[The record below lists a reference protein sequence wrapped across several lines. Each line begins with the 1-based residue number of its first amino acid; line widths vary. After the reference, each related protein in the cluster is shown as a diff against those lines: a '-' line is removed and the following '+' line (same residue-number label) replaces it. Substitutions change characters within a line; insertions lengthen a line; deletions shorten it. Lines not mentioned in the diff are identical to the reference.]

1 MVFIFV
7 TVLLDMLAL
16 GVIIPVLPI
25 LILDYT
31 GGNTGKAAE
40 LNGLFATMWALMQLV
55 FSPVLGSLSDRFG
68 RRRVILVSNFGLALD
83 YVVMALSRSWQWLF
97 VGRIISGITAS
108 SIPAAYAYISDVT
121 PPEKR
126 AAGFGMLGAAF
137 GVGFVVGP
145 GLGGALGHIDPRL
158 PFWVS
163 AGLSLANALYG
174 LFVLPESLPLHR
186 RMAFSWKRAN
196 PVGSLSLLVRNP
208 GVLGLAGV
216 NFLGYVAHVVLP
228 STFVLY
234 ASYRYGWDE
243 RTIGLVLAG
252 VGVGSMVVQ
261 GFLVGRI
268 VKALGERSTLLFGLA
283 FGVAGFAVAGLASTG
298 WMFTLSVPL
307 LSMWGVAGAAGMSLM
322 SSKVSASEQ
331 GQLQGAN
338 NSLRAVSEIIGPS
351 IFTLTFAYFISADR
365 AVQVPGTPF
374 YIATGFLFLAA
385 VLAGK
390 VARSARTAE
399 AAAQAAAESSS
410 A

>member
-174 LFVLPESLPLHR
+174 LFVLPESLPRHR